1 MKAEGGTPRV
11 CESPSH
17 SFVYGP
23 VPSRRLGLSLGINI
37 VPFKT
42 CTLDCI
48 YCQCGKT
55 TKKTIERRSFFP
67 INDILAAV
75 RNAIRPSSCRPRS
88 AFRVHRSSFIVPGL
102 PPTPAV
108 RQSKIGNLE
117 SRIDFLT
124 FSGEGEPTLNQDI
137 GRIIRRLK
145 HEFSIPVAVITNS
158 TLLTNPQ
165 VRHDLYAADLVIP
178 SLDAADQRNFAR
190 VDRNHRDLR
199 VVDII
204 EGLKLLRRGFR
215 GRIWLEIML
224 VKDVND
230 SVEHVVALR
239 KAAWEIKPDRVQL
252 NTVVRPPAEK
262 SAKPLPLEDLDQI
275 QCLFGPNTD
284 IIGEAKS
291 KVQSPKSKVSESP
304 DAAILATVQGRP
316 VRKLDLVCSL
326 GVGPRD
332 IEAALHRL
340 LRARRIKAVEFRGKT
355 FYALSY
361 RGR

>member
-1 MKAEGGTPRV
+1 VE
-11 CESPSH
+11 H

-37 VPFKT
+37 IPFKT

-55 TKKTIERRSFFP
+55 TKKTMERRSFFP
-67 INDILAAV
+67 ISDILAAV
-75 RNAIRPSSCRPRS
+75 RCAVRPSPHVPR
-88 AFRVHRSSFIVPGL
+88 
-102 PPTPAV
+102 PTPP
-108 RQSKIGNLE
+108 
-117 SRIDFLT
+117 DFLT

-145 HEFSIPVAVITNS
+145 REFSIPVAVITNS
-158 TLLTNPQ
+158 TLLTDPQ
-165 VRHDLYAADLVIP
+165 VRRDLYAADLVVP

-199 VVDII
+199 VADII
-204 EGLKLLRRGFR
+204 EGLKFFRRGFR
-215 GRIWLEIML
+215 GKIWLEIML
-224 VKDVND
+224 ARGIND

-262 SAKPLPLEDLDQI
+262 SAKPMSQDDLEQI

-284 IIGEAKS
+284 IIGESKS
-291 KVQSPKSKVSESP
+291 KGRRTRNQGPSRP
-304 DAAILATVQGRP
+304 DEAILATVQGRP
-316 VRKLDLVCSL
+316 VTKLDLVCSL
-326 GVGPRD
+326 GVAPRE

-340 LRARRIKAVEFRGKT
+340 LRSKRIRPVEYHGAV
-355 FYALSY
+355 FYEPA
-361 RGR
+361 

>member
-1 MKAEGGTPRV
+1 MTAV
-11 CESPSH
+11 SQSPSH

-37 VPFKT
+37 IPFKT

-55 TKKTIERRSFFP
+55 TKKTLERRSFFSVD
-67 INDILAAV
+67 DILTSV
-75 RNAIRPSSCRPRS
+75 RS
-88 AFRVHRSSFIVPGL
+88 
-102 PPTPAV
+102 TV
-108 RQSKIGNLE
+108 RQSSIVNRQ
-117 SRIDFLT
+117 SPDFLT

-145 HEFSIPVAVITNS
+145 REFSIPVAVITNS
-158 TLLTNPQ
+158 TLLTDPQ
-165 VRHDLYAADLVIP
+165 VRRDLYAADLVVP
-178 SLDAADQRNFAR
+178 SLDAADQSNFAR

-199 VVDII
+199 VADII
-204 EGLKLLRRGFR
+204 EGLKLFRRGFR
-215 GRIWLEIML
+215 GKIWLEIML
-224 VKDVND
+224 AKGIND

-262 SAKPLPLEDLDQI
+262 SAKPMSQDDLEQI

-284 IIGEAKS
+284 IIGESKS
-291 KVQSPKSKVSESP
+291 RGRGTKDKLSALP
-304 DAAILATVQGRP
+304 DDAILATIQGRP
-316 VRKLDLVCSL
+316 VTKLDLVCSL
-326 GVGPRD
+326 GVAPRE

-340 LRARRIKAVEFRGKT
+340 LRSKRIRPVEYHGAVFHEP
-355 FYALSY
+355 A
-361 RGR
+361 